1 MKAAFARSQ
10 NLTTAASPT
19 QAPPRRSSD
28 IAKEVGAPMNRKL
41 IRPDL
46 TDVKEQL
53 HSASKPYRV
62 RKPIPPEQTNAESFY
77 FKKQMDNRTRM
88 VVKLKDG
95 EEIRGTI
102 EWYDRS
108 AIKVN
113 RDSEPNILLMKDT
126 IKYMYKENEDKGL
139 DED

>member
-1 MKAAFARSQ
+1 
-10 NLTTAASPT
+10 
-19 QAPPRRSSD
+19 
-28 IAKEVGAPMNRKL
+28 MNRKL

-53 HSASKPYRV
+53 HQAAKPYRI
-62 RKPIPPEQTNAESFY
+62 RKPVPPEQTNAESFY
-77 FKKQMDNRTRM
+77 FKKQMDNKTRM

-113 RDSEPNILLMKDT
+113 RASEPNILLMKDN